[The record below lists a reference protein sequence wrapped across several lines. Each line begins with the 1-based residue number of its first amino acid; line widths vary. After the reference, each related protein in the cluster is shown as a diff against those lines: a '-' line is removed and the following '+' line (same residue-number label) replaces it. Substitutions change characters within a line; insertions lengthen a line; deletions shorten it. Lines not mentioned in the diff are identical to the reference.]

1 MVYLKVKLEFKTMK
15 VQLDEIDL
23 QIIDLLSKNGKLGN
37 KEVSLAI
44 GLSITPTFERI
55 RRLERRGIIKRYV
68 AIIDKAKIGKGLKVF
83 CQVSLKSHSAEIIE
97 GFESAIVHLNEISAC
112 YHIAGDFDYSLYI
125 EVADM
130 DEYQIF
136 LKKSLANIPNI
147 SNVQTAFVMNTL
159 KD

>member
-1 MVYLKVKLEFKTMK
+1 MK

-23 QIIDLLSKNGKLGN
+23 QIVELLSNNGKLGN
-37 KEVSLAI
+37 KEVSIAI

-55 RRLERRGIIKRYV
+55 RRLEKKGIIKRYV
-68 AIIDKAKIGKGLKVF
+68 AVIDKAMMGRGLKVF
-83 CQVSLKSHSAEIIE
+83 CHVSLKSHSADIID
-97 GFESAIVHLNEISAC
+97 GFENAIIHLKEISAC
-112 YHIAGDFDYSLYI
+112 YHIAGDFDYSLFI

>member
-1 MVYLKVKLEFKTMK
+1 MK

-23 QIIDLLSKNGKLGN
+23 HIIELLSKNGKLGN
-37 KEVSLAI
+37 KEVSVAI

-55 RRLERRGIIKRYV
+55 KRLERKGIIKKYV
-68 AIIDKAKIGKGLKVF
+68 AVIDKKKIGKGLKVF
-83 CQVSLKSHSAEIIE
+83 CQISLKSHSAEIIE
-97 GFESAIVHLNEISAC
+97 GFENAIVHIKEVSAC
-112 YHIAGDFDYSLYI
+112 YHIAGDFDYSLFI
-125 EVADM
+125 EVSDM
-130 DEYQIF
+130 EEYQIF